1 MTSLYV
7 AIVAL
12 TFLVIVSSAFLSDG
26 ILKVNFT
33 KIQDESDEYD
43 FELAQKFYMITS
55 FIANG

>member
-43 FELAQKFYMITS
+43 FELAQKFYMIT
-55 FIANG
+55 